1 MFIARLNSD
10 GSLDR
15 SLDPG
20 PSFTDPFGGVPFLQ
34 SIIVQPDGKLLVA
47 GFFDSYQGAPRFS
60 LARLLANGALDT
72 AFDIGTGFTS
82 SSDPSTP
89 AFLNGLVLQ
98 HDGRIIVTGGFDLR

>member
-1 MFIARLNSD
+1 MAHSIAAWILGRASPIH
-10 GSLDR
+10 SAACHFSSR
-15 SLDPG
+15 
-20 PSFTDPFGGVPFLQ
+20 F
-34 SIIVQPDGKLLVA
+34 IVQPDGKLLVA

-98 HDGRIIVTGGFDLR
+98 HDGQDHRHRRLRSR